1 MDQIPILI
9 RARAHLDSFDRL
21 EEGKARLRGWIFR
34 PDIQINRLD
43 IHLNGKRWVA
53 SLPLQERPDVRAA
66 YHQTTIAKTVD
77 LGRSGFDVTAP
88 QPEKFSVNTGPII
101 SLSPLG
107 ADGCP
112 LESFHTYFHDLQKDS
127 ESLPQP
133 PKELQ
138 DRIGG
143 SDVFLSVAGQL
154 TSLILSAIGR
164 YRSFCEPGII
174 LDWGCGCGR
183 VMGQMMKLVAPD
195 RLHGCDIDA
204 EAVSWDQQ
212 NLPGP
217 HFRRIEPYPP
227 TTYPDDFFDIIYGI
241 SVMTHL
247 DEETQLAWLRE
258 LQRISRP
265 GAILAL
271 SVIGENLRQTKMPA
285 ELLTMYGERGFASY
299 VPDYSDSLAEYS
311 HRGYYKESYHRRDYL
326 AATWGEFFEILE
338 CVETKHQD
346 LLVLRAH

>member
-1 MDQIPILI
+1 
-9 RARAHLDSFDRL
+9 
-21 EEGKARLRGWIFR
+21 
-34 PDIQINRLD
+34 
-43 IHLNGKRWVA
+43 
-53 SLPLQERPDVRAA
+53 LPLQERPDVRAA
-66 YHQTTIAKTVD
+66 YCEMTTAESVD
-77 LGRSGFDVTAP
+77 LGWSGFDVTAP
-88 QPEKFSVNTGPII
+88 LPDELPVSTEPVICLT
-101 SLSPLG
+101 PLL
-107 ADGCP
+107 ADG
-112 LESFHTYFHDLQKDS
+112 LRLDSIHTYFHDLQQDLQH
-127 ESLPQP
+127 LPQP

-154 TSLILSAIGR
+154 TSIILSAIGR

-183 VMGQMMKLVAPD
+183 VMGQMMKLVALD

-204 EAVSWDQQ
+204 EAISWDQQ
-212 NLPGP
+212 NLLGP

-271 SVIGENLRQTKMPA
+271 SVIGENLRKDKMPA
-285 ELLTMYGERGFASY
+285 ELLGPYDKRGFATY
-299 VPDYSDSLAEYS
+299 VPDYSDSLAEHS

-326 AATWGEFFEILE
+326 AATWGQFFEILE

-346 LLVLRAH
+346 LILLRAH